1 LYIGLH
7 SPAGWGGYACIPV
20 YRQAPPEDGEFPCMA
35 SIRKKTFWETAKTG
49 VKALA
54 SLRKAWMENAEKC
67 HIRALLE

>member
-1 LYIGLH
+1 LYGID
-7 SPAGWGGYACIPV
+7 P
-20 YRQAPPEDGEFPCMA
+20 Q
-35 SIRKKTFWETAKTG
+35 KNTFWETAKTG

>member
-1 LYIGLH
+1 LH
-7 SPAGWGGYACIPV
+7 GIDP
-20 YRQAPPEDGEFPCMA
+20 Q
-35 SIRKKTFWETAKTG
+35 KTLFGKTAKTG